1 MINYNVD
8 PVLVDNIFSD
18 EEYKFLYEQ
27 ISKTPEQLITEIE
40 DTGYLAKSDPTKNKL
55 KDIIHKRVEELSG
68 FKLDKYMIH
77 HARYTLE
84 SNNIPRL
91 YPHYDRGLEFAT
103 FTISIIMDS
112 TFDWDIFVEEKCI
125 PVRKNQGAFFS
136 GSHQVHWR
144 PPYTF
149 KEGDYYDILVCQFR
163 VKENQTHLT
172 DEHRENMDNKV
183 GGYMSKYFREYPP
196 FGDNAKEWLQ
206 EEYIVKNRTI
216 TDISESLGIPAD
228 ALAFFLHKY
237 DFPIRNK

>member
-27 ISKTPEQLITEIE
+27 ISKTPEQMITEIE

-55 KDIIHKRVEELSG
+55 KDIIQKRVEELSG

-112 TFDWDIFVEEKCI
+112 TFDWDIYVEGKCV

-136 GSHQVHWR
+136 GSHEIHWR

-163 VKENQTHLT
+163 VNSDTTMLT
-172 DEHRENMDNKV
+172 DRHREDMDNKV
-183 GGYMSKYFREYPP
+183 GEYMSKYFRDYPP
-196 FGDNAKEWLQ
+196 FGDNPKEWLQ

-216 TDISESLGIPAD
+216 TDISESLGMPAD
-228 ALAFFLHKY
+228 ALSFFLHKY
-237 DFPIRNK
+237 EFPIRNK